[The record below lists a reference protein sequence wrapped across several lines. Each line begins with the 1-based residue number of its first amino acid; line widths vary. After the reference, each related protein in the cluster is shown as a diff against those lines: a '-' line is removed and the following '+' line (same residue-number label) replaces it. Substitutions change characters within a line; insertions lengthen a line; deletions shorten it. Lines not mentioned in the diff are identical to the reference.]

1 MAQTGRKLTKRKW
14 QIYKTKQYHAKKK
27 NIVFKLRFKDLYF
40 PTHCPVLGI
49 KLDYWVHGKVTM
61 NSPSFERLDSNIG
74 YIKSNVLIVSMKAN
88 TMKNSASLKELKSLV
103 VFLEKIKGEES
114 A

>member
-1 MAQTGRKLTKRKW
+1 M
-14 QIYKTKQYHAKKK
+14 H
-27 NIVFKLRFKDLYF
+27 
-40 PTHCPVLGI
+40 
-49 KLDYWVHGKVTM
+49 
-61 NSPSFERLDSNIG
+61 SPSFERLDSNIG

-88 TMKNSASLKELKSLV
+88 VMKNSASLKELKSLV